1 MRLFAALA
9 AIIVLLILLIAAG
22 LREISNTNSQPA
34 AAIQISMS
42 SQPFPMSVGRA
53 TLMVS
58 ITEPDGTPISGA
70 AVSMVSEMKRAGM
83 LPLRG
88 QAAAVEDTYHI
99 PIIWSASDQWMVT
112 VSATLPND
120 RGTITE
126 QFEVYVYPV
135 PITSANPSTAYRSTS
150 EYQAMRPDP
159 QQTLTIIIPQGT
171 ADIVRMGHAEDLI
184 PQEIRLNV
192 RGQNTLLIIND
203 DITDHT
209 IGPFFVR
216 AGERIRQTFTQPAV
230 YEGTCTIL
238 HSATVSLI
246 VEE

>member
-9 AIIVLLILLIAAG
+9 AIIALALILIVAG
-22 LREISNTNSQPA
+22 LQERNTTANQPA
-34 AAIQISMS
+34 AVEISMS

-53 TLMVS
+53 TLL
-58 ITEPDGTPISGA
+58 IRIAELNGTPISGA

-88 QAAAVEDTYHI
+88 QATAVEDVYHI
-99 PIIWSASDQWMVT
+99 PIIWSASDQWTVT
-112 VSATLPND
+112 VSAALPDD

-135 PITSANPSTAYRSTS
+135 PVNSSNPYTAYRSAS
-150 EYQAMRPDP
+150 EYQMMRPDP

-203 DITDHT
+203 DVTDHT

-216 AGERIRQTFTQPAV
+216 AGERIRQTFSQPAV

-238 HSATVSLI
+238 HSATVRLI